1 MIADSDTV
9 VDPRTMVVESLYAVA
24 ADRAMPATTCPYQL
38 TIGAEL
44 SAVNVLEHFEE
55 RDLVIFEVS
64 GLSA

>member
-9 VDPRTMVVESLYAVA
+9 VDPGTVMVEALYAVA
-24 ADRAMPATTCPYQL
+24 TDRAMPATTRPYQL
-38 TIGAEL
+38 TVGAEL
-44 SAVNVLEHFEE
+44 SAVDVLEHVEE